1 MPSICIISPVNKPF
15 TTARAA
21 QTLHETGDAVFRDGS
36 HGLQSFKSI
45 VGRLTSD
52 ALERQDAQWPN
63 IHLTCVGLAKN
74 DPITVI
80 AVRKSLAWDFDGKM
94 CIDAALPHL

>member
-1 MPSICIISPVNKPF
+1 MGWVGAEKTAEYNRNRLTAMPSICIISPVNKPF

-52 ALERQDAQWPN
+52 ALERQDAQ
-63 IHLTCVGLAKN
+63 
-74 DPITVI
+74 
-80 AVRKSLAWDFDGKM
+80 
-94 CIDAALPHL
+94 